1 MILRRGLRII
11 LSGAECMINLPKIN
25 NKKLFEQAFTH
36 RSYLNEAGKKISSN
50 ERLEFLGDSIISL
63 MVSSYLFKKYP
74 NFNEGQLTNLRSLL
88 VNTKNLA
95 QIAAELSFGNLL
107 LLSKGEKE
115 SKGRQNQSILA
126 DSFEAFIGYLF
137 LDQGFETT
145 SDFLTKVLLIK
156 TDSFVEKKA
165 FKDPKSILQETVQAK
180 KQTSLVYKVLQ
191 EKGPA
196 HAKIF
201 EVAVFVGNR
210 ILGKGNGRSKQE
222 AEENAAKEAL
232 ENI

>member
-1 MILRRGLRII
+1 MAPWAIFYL
-11 LSGAECMINLPKIN
+11 MINLPKIN

-107 LLSKGEKE
+107 LLSKGEEE

-126 DSFEAFIGYLF
+126 DSFEAFVGYLF
-137 LDQGFETT
+137 LDQGFEAT

-180 KQTSLVYKVLQ
+180 KQTSLVYKVLR

-201 EVAVFVGNR
+201 EVAVFVGKR